1 MAGILYGIGVG
12 PGDPELL
19 TVKAVKAIE
28 GADVII
34 APQSKMGADSVAQS
48 IAAPYIK
55 PGTKICPMV
64 FPMVPN
70 TDEWVEASKKNYE
83 IIAAYLEEGLN
94 VVFLTLGDPMFFSTY
109 MYIFRLMENSPYT
122 VVTIPGIP
130 AFCAIGSQLGY
141 PIVEKEEILSILP
154 ATANKEKL
162 DRALAACDN
171 AVLMKVSKDFAN
183 IKELLDKNGLL
194 EHAMMVCRCGLP
206 DEEILMVKD
215 VPSDA
220 KVNYLST
227 ILTKRNK

>member
-55 PGTKICPMV
+55 ESTTICPMV

-70 TDEWVEASKKNYE
+70 TQEWEEASKKNYE
-83 IIAAYLEEGLN
+83 VIANYLEEGKN

-109 MYIFRLMENSPYT
+109 MYIFRLMQDSPYT
-122 VVTIPGIP
+122 VETIPGIP
-130 AFCAIGSQLGY
+130 AFCAIGSQIGY
-141 PIVEKEEILSILP
+141 PIVEKEEVLSILP
-154 ATANKEKL
+154 ATADKDKL
-162 DRALAACDN
+162 DQALAACDN
-171 AVLMKVSKDFAN
+171 AVIMKVSRDFAQ
-183 IKELLDKNGLL
+183 IKKLLEKNGLL
-194 EHAMMVCRCGLP
+194 DHAMLVSRCGLP
-206 DEEILMVKD
+206 DEEIRMVKD
-215 VPSDA
+215 MPEDG